1 VIFRYID
8 VKQFF
13 IDAKVAAALCIGGP
27 IKYDMVDDAEVRT
40 GVTNDWLFTNVVPCI
55 QARFS
60 ADSRL
65 CRALSL
71 LLLFGC
77 LDEELAPELPLHVV
91 ARVQNAWEA
100 LRLRA
105 SEANNNPVHRVPL
118 HAYRINDAMCIDPV
132 VPLQHADKDGGAP
145 GAIVA
150 GTPGVPTMAGGRG
163 NQQQCDND
171 SYQALLIQM
180 QHQRQQMT
188 GMGQRIDGSLDSFWT
203 WTRNQFTIVN
213 NNVHRF
219 GGSIQGGLAWQDPA
233 QAVERQ
239 AASNQQVDA
248 TDNEIGG
255 SLSLLPASKT
265 LHALHTEWQ
274 FGIGGRKTARIW
286 NLRERAQR
294 AGGVKQKFTGEVRFG
309 T

>member
-1 VIFRYID
+1 
-8 VKQFF
+8 
-13 IDAKVAAALCIGGP
+13 
-27 IKYDMVDDAEVRT
+27 MT
-40 GVTNDWLFTNVVPCI
+40 GFLLMLFLVFE
-55 QARFS
+55 QG
-60 ADSRL
+60 
-65 CRALSL
+65 SL
-71 LLLFGC
+71 LIQDCAVSSVSCFFGC

-118 HAYRINDAMCIDPV
+118 YAYRINDALCIDPV
-132 VPLQHADKDGGAP
+132 VPLQHADEDGGAP

-163 NQQQCDND
+163 NQQQCGND

-180 QHQRQQMT
+180 QHQRQQMP
-188 GMGQRIDGSLDSFWT
+188 GMGQQIDGSLDSFWT
-203 WTRNQFTIVN
+203 WTRNRFTIVS

-219 GGSIQGGLAWQDPA
+219 GGLIQRGLAWQDPA

-248 TDNEIGG
+248 TDNKIGG
-255 SLSLLPASKT
+255 SLSLMPAPKT

-274 FGIGGRKTARIW
+274 FGIGEESLLEYGICEK
-286 NLRERAQR
+286 ERNKLAVLTSQ
-294 AGGVKQKFTGEVRFG
+294 GMFW
-309 T
+309 